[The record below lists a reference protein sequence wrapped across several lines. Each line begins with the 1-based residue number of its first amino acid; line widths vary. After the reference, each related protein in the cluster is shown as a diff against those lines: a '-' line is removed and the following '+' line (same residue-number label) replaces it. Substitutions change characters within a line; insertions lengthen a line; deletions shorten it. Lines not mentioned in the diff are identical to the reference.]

1 MPLKEYIYMHLGFN
15 FKYLKTLKISE
26 EAWGE

>member
-1 MPLKEYIYMHLGFN
+1 MLMKIYIYNYLRFN